1 MSKSL
6 ADTVKQIAGPFS
18 DKEAAAD
25 WHFDEANYDP
35 NHAVVN
41 GFDGKWYVADVSE
54 ERKRV
59 GAGSADLWDID
70 LSAPL

>member
-1 MSKSL
+1 MTKPL
-6 ADTVKQIAGPFS
+6 VDTVKQIAGPF
-18 DKEAAAD
+18 DDEEDAYV

-35 NHAVVN
+35 RHAVVK
-41 GFDGKWYVADVSE
+41 GFNGKWYVADVSE

-59 GAGSADLWDID
+59 GAGDADLWDID